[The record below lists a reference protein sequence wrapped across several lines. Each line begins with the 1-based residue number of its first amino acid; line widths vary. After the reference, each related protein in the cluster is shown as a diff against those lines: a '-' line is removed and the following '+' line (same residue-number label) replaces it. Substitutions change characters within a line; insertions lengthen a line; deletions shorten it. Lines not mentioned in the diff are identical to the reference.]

1 MNQVHEIEMVGLV
14 RMDEAY
20 SFDVSPEALSEN
32 IAVATLS
39 LTRIMGTLIHL
50 RAKTGMGREV
60 AEGLIKLFD
69 DQLKALSED
78 DNVSPIYYS
87 AMSCVQASIET
98 LEESFGPRTVIAK
111 FNNTEH

>member
-1 MNQVHEIEMVGLV
+1 MQQVHEIEMVGLV

-32 IAVATLS
+32 IAVAALS

-50 RAKTGMGREV
+50 RAKMGLDREV
-60 AEGLIKLFD
+60 AEGLIKLLD

-98 LEESFGPRTVIAK
+98 LEESFGPKTVIVK
-111 FNNTEH
+111 LNNTEH

>member
-1 MNQVHEIEMVGLV
+1 MHQVHEIEMVGLV

-32 IAVATLS
+32 IAVAALS
-39 LTRIMGTLIHL
+39 LTRIMGTLIHF
-50 RAKTGMGREV
+50 RAKTGMDREV
-60 AEGLIKLFD
+60 IEGLIKLFD

-87 AMSCVQASIET
+87 AMSCVQASIEA

-111 FNNTEH
+111 FNNTVH

>member
-14 RMDEAY
+14 RKDEAY
-20 SFDVSPEALSEN
+20 SFDGSPEALSEN
-32 IAVATLS
+32 IAVAALS

-50 RAKTGMGREV
+50 RAKAGMNREV
-60 AEGLIKLFD
+60 IEGLIKLFD

-78 DNVSPIYYS
+78 DNVSPIYHA
-87 AMSCVQASIET
+87 AMGCVQTSIES
-98 LEESFGPRTVIAK
+98 LEEFFGPRTAIVK